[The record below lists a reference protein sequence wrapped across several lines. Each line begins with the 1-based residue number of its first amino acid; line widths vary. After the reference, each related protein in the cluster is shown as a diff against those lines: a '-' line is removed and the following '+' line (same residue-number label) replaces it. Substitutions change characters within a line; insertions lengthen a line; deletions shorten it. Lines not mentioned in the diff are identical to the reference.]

1 MSAYLEELLKERP
14 YYSDLV
20 TMAVDPGPRTNPDML
35 VTLRVPGNSYA
46 TTCLSPE
53 QVYRAIA
60 GRQSELAAKCKQQRD
75 EWIDLMFKPRTASP
89 PRVAAPPQVPGGGR
103 AAQAQ
108 EKEGEKKRIKLPCRG
123 PRVPPGGTPGCGGP
137 RVPTWSLDA

>member
-1 MSAYLEELLKERP
+1 MEELLKERP
-14 YYSDLV
+14 YYSDLF
-20 TMAVDPGPRTNPDML
+20 TIAVDPGPRINPDML

-75 EWIDLMFKPRTASP
+75 EWIDLMFKPQEP
-89 PRVAAPPQVPGGGR
+89 IQPRLWGR
-103 AAQAQ
+103 VQ
-108 EKEGEKKRIKLPCRG
+108 RLLNPLSVR
-123 PRVPPGGTPGCGGP
+123 R
-137 RVPTWSLDA
+137 

>member
-14 YYSDLV
+14 YYSDSDLV
-20 TMAVDPGPRTNPDML
+20 TMVVDPGPRTNPDML

-46 TTCLSPE
+46 KTCLSPE

-75 EWIDLMFKPRTASP
+75 EWIDLMFKPRIASP

-108 EKEGEKKRIKLPCRG
+108 EKEGEKK
-123 PRVPPGGTPGCGGP
+123 
-137 RVPTWSLDA
+137 